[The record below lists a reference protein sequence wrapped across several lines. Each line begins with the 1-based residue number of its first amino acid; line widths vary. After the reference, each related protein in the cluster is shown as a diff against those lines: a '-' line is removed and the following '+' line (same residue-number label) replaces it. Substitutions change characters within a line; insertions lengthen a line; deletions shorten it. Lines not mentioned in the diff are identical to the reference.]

1 MATNTAATFTN
12 HTGNGTAGPF
22 SISFSYLTESEVDVT
37 VGGVLKT
44 ITTHYTFTSAT
55 QITFTS
61 GNEPA
66 NGVAIK
72 FQRDTDISA
81 KKVDF
86 VDGSVLT
93 ESDLDTQ
100 NNQLLFAQ
108 QEIVGNIV
116 GLTNAQVRTAVESA
130 TDSNVF
136 TDDDH
141 SKLNGIEAG
150 ATADQTNAE
159 IRAAV
164 EAASDSNVFT
174 DADHAK
180 LNGIQA
186 GATVNASDEAGLV
199 KYLRTGDG
207 VYTIFTPDGT
217 TVSTSNISATYGQS
231 GNTITITKAGHNYP
245 VGSFVNITFT
255 GGAANGTYKIQTV
268 AADEN
273 SFTVTAGAS
282 ATISNGTAC
291 TFQTVTEGLQ
301 EAINHA
307 NANGL
312 DFYCAGGGIRTEGNP
327 NTDVGVISC
336 TGTLQ
341 IPACQNRSFVFK
353 SVTLDFST
361 ALGNNPGLKFDSF
374 MMMDFDFAGQVGYH
388 GNGNAV
394 EFDAQNVVPLDNMRG
409 QVDSRIKIDTIA
421 YIEGG
426 TGASPL
432 SSCVSFIRTHAS
444 LPATSRNHFKFG
456 EINASGFD
464 GTNVTLIARNGMVIN
479 HSGFAGNIIDIQG
492 IHHYKEAGLIVG
504 QSVASPAPFSNTFR
518 IGLLEPF
525 RVTSGGSVVAVGLR
539 SYATRNDYNFAIT
552 NNGGINQGG
561 VTGAFAHAVLLES
574 SANNEHIFLR
584 NSQGATTGLI
594 SSNSSNNNTLYFDGH
609 KLDGNFLVGTPIENV
624 FNGAG
629 GNSQMVV
636 AGTDTNT
643 VTHSNVNASIT
654 ISNKDGTANN
664 LAGLHFAREDNDGSP
679 HYVGASVVAQFL
691 ETMVDGQYPKAN
703 LSFLTSSSA
712 NAAPTEKMVLAAD
725 GKLGLGTNSPTYPIS
740 IVKSGGGDAAT
751 LGIQNT
757 GNDPAGI
764 HLLSGHGNWSIFNS
778 ATVGNNFEIRDD
790 SLSVFL
796 INADHDI
803 QLSDG
808 TTARNQIT
816 SDHSDATDAVNR
828 KGFHMTDGPAIV
840 HSDGSNDRAFEVF
853 TSHGGAAGSNRAKLN
868 FRVEGD
874 GDVRN
879 TNNSYGSLSDQKL
892 KQDIVDAGSQWE
904 DIKAVKV
911 KKFKFKDHVANL
923 GADNAVLQIGVVAQD
938 LEAAGMSGLVK
949 ETPDII
955 DNVDQGTVTK
965 SVKYSVLYMKA
976 IKCLQEAM
984 AKIEV
989 LEAKVAA
996 LEAAD

>member
-22 SISFSYLTESEVDVT
+22 SISFSYLAESEVDVT

-72 FQRDTDISA
+72 FQRDTNIGS

-100 NNQLLFAQ
+100 NDQLLFAQ
-108 QEIVGNIV
+108 QEIVDNIV
-116 GLTNAQVRTAVESA
+116 PM
-130 TDSNVF
+130 
-136 TDDDH
+136 
-141 SKLNGIEAG
+141 
-150 ATADQTNAE
+150 TNAE

-164 EAASDSNVFT
+164 EAATDSNVFT
-174 DADHAK
+174 DADHVK
-180 LNGIQA
+180 LNGIQE
-186 GATVNASDEAGLV
+186 GATVNAEAGLV
-199 KYLRTGDG
+199 KYLRTGVG
-207 VYTIFTPDGT
+207 VYTIFTPDGSTVDTSST
-217 TVSTSNISATYGQS
+217 T
-231 GNTITITKAGHNYP
+231 
-245 VGSFVNITFT
+245 
-255 GGAANGTYKIQTV
+255 
-268 AADEN
+268 
-273 SFTVTAGAS
+273 
-282 ATISNGTAC
+282 
-291 TFQTVTEGLQ
+291 TEGLQ

-312 DFYCAGGGIRTEGNP
+312 DFYCAGGGIETTG
-327 NTDVGVISC
+327 TASDVGVISC
-336 TGTLQ
+336 TTTLQ

-394 EFDAQNVVPLDNMRG
+394 EFDAQNVVPLDNFRG

-444 LPATSRNHFKFG
+444 LPGTTRNHFKFG

-479 HSGFAGNIIDIQG
+479 HSGFFGNIIDIQG

-504 QSVASPAPFSNTFR
+504 QSVSSNTFR

-539 SYATRNDYNFAIT
+539 SSATRNDYNFAIT
-552 NNGGINQGG
+552 NNGGTNQNGI
-561 VTGAFAHAVLLES
+561 TGAFAHAVLLES
-574 SANNEHIFLR
+574 TANNEHIFLR

-594 SSNSSNNNTLYFDGH
+594 SSNSSNNNTLYFDGN

-712 NAAPTEKMVLAAD
+712 NAAPTEKMVLVAD
-725 GKLGLGTNSPTYPIS
+725 GKLGLGTNSPAYPIS
-740 IVKSGGGDAAT
+740 IVKSGGGDTAT

-757 GNDPAGI
+757 TTGPAGI
-764 HLLSGHGNWSIFNS
+764 HLLSAHGNWSIFNS
-778 ATVGNNFEIRDD
+778 STVANNFEIKDD

-796 INADHDI
+796 IDTNHDI
-803 QLSDG
+803 KLSDG

-816 SDHSDATDAVNR
+816 SDHSDAADAVNR
-828 KGFHMTDGPAIV
+828 KGFHMTDGPAVV